1 MSADHLDFG
10 PEHFPGMEATA
21 PIPQHNLPFAS

>member
-10 PEHFPGMEATA
+10 PECFPGMEATSL
-21 PIPQHNLPFAS
+21 IPQRNLPFAS